1 MEPRVIQG
9 LDELRTLV
17 GQRLGTS
24 DWLEITQARV
34 NAFADGTDD
43 HQWIHCEPERARRES
58 PYGGTVAH
66 GFLTLSLCNAL
77 SQQMFRI
84 EQVRMV
90 LNYGLNRVRFPGP
103 VKVGSRIRMS
113 SDLLELKETRSG
125 IQMVCK
131 QTFEVEGEAR
141 PACVAETVVRL
152 FFT

>member
-1 MEPRVIQG
+1 MEPRAISG

-34 NAFADGTDD
+34 DAFADGTDD
-43 HQWIHCEPERARRES
+43 HQWIHCDPERAKRES

-66 GFLTLSLCNAL
+66 GFLTLSLCNVL
-77 SQQMFRI
+77 SQQVFRI

-103 VKVGSRIRMS
+103 VRVGSRIRMS
-113 SDLLELKETRSG
+113 SDLLEVKETRSG
-125 IQMVCK
+125 VQMVCK

-141 PACVAETVVRL
+141 PACIAETVVRL

>member
-34 NAFADGTDD
+34 DAFADGTDD
-43 HQWIHCEPERARRES
+43 HQWIHCDPERAKRES

-66 GFLTLSLCNAL
+66 GFLTLSLCNVL
-77 SQQMFRI
+77 SQQVFRI

-103 VKVGSRIRMS
+103 VRVGSRIRMS
-113 SDLLELKETRSG
+113 SDLLEVKETRSG
-125 IQMVCK
+125 VQMVCK
-131 QTFEVEGEAR
+131 QTFEVEGEAK
-141 PACVAETVVRL
+141 PACIAETVVRL